1 MSSVSSSRRTSIR
14 SSAMTMP
21 CMWRFSSSTG
31 TALMPML
38 SEQMGDFVLVGVG
51 RYGVDFGGHYS
62 LDGLCGIGGDE
73 VFEGHHAEKCLIF
86 VKDISVMDGFD
97 MPELLAEIA
106 DGFVD

>member
-21 CMWRFSSSTG
+21 CMWRFSSTTG
-31 TALMPML
+31 TALMPC
-38 SEQMGDFVLVGVG
+38 SVSKWAISFWSVG